1 MESFGTGTRFG
12 GSIAKLYG
20 SHLVP
25 LICEPYAAELAKRVA
40 AQHPSRVPETSQA
53 IQKPE
58 PTQPGCAARDLRRD
72 MSRPARIDPR

>member
-12 GSIAKLYG
+12 GLIAKLYG

-25 LICEPYAAELAKRVA
+25 LIFEPYAADLARRVA
-40 AQHPSRVPETSQA
+40 AQHPSRVSQTAQA

-58 PTQPGCAARDLRRD
+58 PTQPGCGARDLRRD
-72 MSRPARIDPR
+72 MSRPARIDPK